1 MVSLTKIHNAS
12 QDDEPANISYRGVVN
27 ALNDDR
33 RFNFL
38 EVDGMTAPF
47 AYKPYSSQ
55 KLLTRSDSDGGTVE
69 PRLRARE
76 RDLQPQL
83 HRGDQAPASK
93 AEDQLQ

>member
-38 EVDGMTAPF
+38 EVDGTMHIP
-47 AYKPYSSQ
+47 
-55 KLLTRSDSDGGTVE
+55 LLTNFTRNESF
-69 PRLRARE
+69 
-76 RDLQPQL
+76 
-83 HRGDQAPASK
+83 
-93 AEDQLQ
+93 